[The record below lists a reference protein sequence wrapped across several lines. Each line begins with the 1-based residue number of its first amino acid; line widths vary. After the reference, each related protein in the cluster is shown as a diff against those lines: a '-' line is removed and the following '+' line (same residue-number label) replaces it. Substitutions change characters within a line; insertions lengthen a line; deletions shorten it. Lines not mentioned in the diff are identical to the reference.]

1 MFRLDIYIDK
11 KGLPKRVK
19 NVAKDIPTW
28 EEAEKM
34 CNQKNKDLGVPEDLR
49 VSPGQRY
56 AMFDIQ

>member
-11 KGLPKRVK
+11 KGSPKRVK

-28 EEAEKM
+28 EEAERL
-34 CNQKNKDLGVPEDLR
+34 CIQKNKDLGVPDNMQ

-56 AMFDIQ
+56 AMFDSQ